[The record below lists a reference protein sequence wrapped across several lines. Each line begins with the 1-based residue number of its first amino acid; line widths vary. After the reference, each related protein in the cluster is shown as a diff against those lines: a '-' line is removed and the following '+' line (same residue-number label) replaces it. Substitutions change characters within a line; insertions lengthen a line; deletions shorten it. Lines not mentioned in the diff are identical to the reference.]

1 MTLLDKNVKVEE
13 VPTGSPKKRRIKLKT
28 TTDRKKTT
36 RTQARKNTQTE
47 KTSRSL
53 TNKNKKTQMKFSSS
67 KRISRIQ
74 RKGQTQLRGKPRE
87 RKMKIPEL
95 APDDIRII
103 PLGGVEQIGQN
114 MTILE
119 TKDDIFVIDIGIQ
132 FSSEEETPG
141 VDYIIP
147 NTKYLVERKDKIRG
161 VFVTHGHLDHIGAF
175 PYIIDQLGYPP
186 VYTGLLT
193 KWMIDKRN
201 AEFPHLKKLNY
212 HIVEAGQTVTVG
224 NDMKVRV
231 FPVTHSI
238 PDSLGFSFET
248 KQGNIIFAGDTKLEH
263 KNQVPVQREV
273 DAYTKLEHGDQ
284 KNLLFLSDSTNSE
297 QPGWSKN
304 ENDIVENIIQ
314 LIGEA
319 TGRVFLGT
327 FASQLT
333 RVMAI
338 MDGAH
343 AHGKKIVIEGRS
355 MKNNIDIA
363 IQSGRYVPPKG
374 LIISSEEANQLPPD
388 KVVYLL
394 TGSQGEEFAAL
405 MRISTKKHPKI
416 RFNQRD
422 TIILSSSIIP
432 GNNKAVRRLKDNLSR
447 HGLRIVQY
455 QTSDVHASGHGNQ
468 DELLWIQ
475 KAIGAKFFMP
485 VHGHHSMLR
494 AHAQAVEERN
504 GFPRENIII
513 LPANGAI
520 VDVNKDRFII
530 HKEKAPNNLT
540 VVDGFRIGD
549 IQDAVIRDRKTL
561 TQEGIFVIIVNIDVR
576 TGKLRKSPDIISRGF
591 VYMKDS
597 QELITEAR
605 HLIKKSIAKST
616 EFKPIDFDLV
626 KKNLTDDIARF
637 LVQNTGKRPIV
648 IPVVLGV

>member
-1 MTLLDKNVKVEE
+1 MAILNSTTEVKEI
-13 VPTGSPKKRRIKLKT
+13 PTNDPKKRRIKL
-28 TTDRKKTT
+28 
-36 RTQARKNTQTE
+36 NPTE
-47 KTSRSL
+47 KRG
-53 TNKNKKTQMKFSSS
+53 KTKSSSS
-67 KRISRIQ
+67 KQ
-74 RKGQTQLRGKPRE
+74 KGQSLLRKNAAKRNTPSQRNSSKSFN
-87 RKMKIPEL
+87 RSDTSKKRTLKIPDL
-95 APDDIRII
+95 QPGDIRII

-119 TKDDIFVIDIGIQ
+119 TEDDIFIIDIGIQ

-147 NTKYLVERKDKIRG
+147 NIKYLLERKEKIRA

-175 PYIIDQLGYPP
+175 PYIIDQLDYPP

-201 AEFPHLKKLNY
+201 AEFPHLKKLDY

-224 NDMKVRV
+224 NGMRVRV

-263 KNQVPVQREV
+263 VNGVPVQREV
-273 DAYTKLEHGDQ
+273 DAYTKLEHGNQ
-284 KNLLFLSDSTNSE
+284 KNLLFLSDSTNAE

-304 ENDIVENIIQ
+304 EKDIVENIIR

-327 FASQLT
+327 FASQIT

-343 AHGKKIVIEGRS
+343 AHGKKVVIEGRS
-355 MKNNIDIA
+355 MRNNIDIA

-374 LIISSEEANQLPPD
+374 LIISSEEANKLPPD

-405 MRISTKKHPKI
+405 MRISTKKHPNI
-416 RFNQRD
+416 RFNARD

-432 GNNKAVRRLKDNLSR
+432 GNDKAVRKLKDYLSR

-455 QTSDVHASGHGNQ
+455 YTSDVHASGHGNQ

-475 KAIGAKFFMP
+475 KAVGAKFFMP
-485 VHGHHSMLR
+485 IHGHHSMLR
-494 AHAQAVEERN
+494 AHAQAVVERN
-504 GFPRENIII
+504 KFPEENVII
-513 LPANGAI
+513 PPENGAI
-520 VDVNKDRFII
+520 IDINKDRFII
-530 HKEKAPNNLT
+530 HKAKAPNNLT

-561 TQEGIFVIIVNIDVR
+561 TQEGIFVVIASINLR
-576 TGKLRKSPDIISRGF
+576 SGKLQKSPDIISRGF

-597 QELITEAR
+597 QELISEAR
-605 HLIKKSIAKST
+605 RLIRKSVEKSAKQ
-616 EFKPIDFDLV
+616 FKPIDFEYV
-626 KKNLTDDIARF
+626 KKNLVDDLARF

>member
-1 MTLLDKNVKVEE
+1 MTLREKKVEVKE
-13 VPTGSPKKRRIKLKT
+13 VPTDNPKKRRIKLQT
-28 TTDRKKTT
+28 REPKKTVKRGT
-36 RTQARKNTQTE
+36 TINKTKPPSSLKKITGGQKRTGN
-47 KTSRSL
+47 TSRRRVGSL
-53 TNKNKKTQMKFSSS
+53 QKKRHPQT
-67 KRISRIQ
+67 
-74 RKGQTQLRGKPRE
+74 RKPLRAKIT
-87 RKMKIPEL
+87 IPEL

-119 TKDDIFVIDIGIQ
+119 TKDDIFIIDIGIQ

-147 NTKYLVERKDKIRG
+147 NTKYLLERKDKIRG

-186 VYTGLLT
+186 IYTGLLT

-201 AEFPHLKKLNY
+201 AEFPHLKKLDY
-212 HIVEAGQTVTVG
+212 RIVEAGQTVTLG
-224 NDMKVRV
+224 NEMKVRV
-231 FPVTHSI
+231 FNVTHSI
-238 PDSLGFSFET
+238 PDALGFSFET

-263 KNQVPVQREV
+263 ENQVPVQREV

-284 KNLLFLSDSTNSE
+284 KNLLFLSDSTNAE

-304 ENDIVENIIQ
+304 EKDIVENIIK

-319 TGRVFLGT
+319 TGRIFLGT

-355 MKNNIDIA
+355 MRNNIDIA

-374 LIISSEEANQLPPD
+374 LIVSPEEANQLPSD

-416 RFNQRD
+416 RFNERD

-455 QTSDVHASGHGNQ
+455 HTSDVHASGHGNQ

-475 KAIGAKFFMP
+475 KAINPKFFMP

-513 LPANGAI
+513 PPENGAI
-520 VDVNKDRFII
+520 IDVNKERFII
-530 HKEKAPNNLT
+530 HKAKAPNNIT

-561 TQEGIFVIIVNIDVR
+561 TQEGIFVIIANIDAR

-605 HLIKKSIAKST
+605 HLIKKSITKST
-616 EFKPIDFDLV
+616 EFKPIDFDFV

-648 IPVVLGV
+648 IPVVLGI